1 MGEPQPG
8 CDFMT
13 MVRRWLLERFRN
25 VKFKTKI
32 LALIWLAA
40 LIPTIILFTYTY
52 KSLFSVQS
60 VRIDELNND
69 FEQQVN
75 NISQR
80 ISKAM
85 SNTLKISTNSEIQ
98 SFFSTHVGQG
108 DCVLQYVT
116 VIRPLLTY
124 MRETSSPEI
133 RSLRF
138 YTNNKSIFSNLTIQ
152 NVYKLQNTNFLENI
166 QKQLTDRS
174 AVVELVMEAR
184 DYYGVEYSP
193 PKTLS
198 AFAAILTT
206 DNWETYVECEL
217 SFDEIYQNL
226 SFATNNFS
234 TTDYLL
240 VYKTGDVL
248 FASDDKW
255 IDDALSTVSSMNS
268 DGNGMIKNKRLV
280 KDGKTYI
287 LNAARIDYIN
297 CVLLSYSDL
306 DTILAPIRQGRILTF
321 LVIIA
326 CVASGYVITNALVNK
341 LLRRVD
347 MIDSAIQRIQEGDFN
362 IHLEVSGNDFIDKV
376 SANLNNM
383 AQQIRNLI
391 QVNYQNKLM
400 YKNLEI
406 QMLTQQISPHF
417 LFNTLECLKMRAI
430 LENKTEMARALTSL
444 GRLLRYYANY
454 SSEMSTVQNELER
467 IKDYVNVIKLI
478 EERRC
483 DLETEVEPSLLSQKM
498 PSFILQ
504 PLVENSIK
512 HGSPDHKT
520 EIRIKLCVRKEGG
533 HMQFIIQDNGIG
545 VKPEQLNEIQAM
557 LAEVHVFSKY
567 GNRDRSIGLY
577 NTNARMKL
585 IYGEDY
591 GVAFESEY
599 GKGTTIKFEIPIS

>member
-1 MGEPQPG
+1 
-8 CDFMT
+8 MT
-13 MVRRWLLERFRN
+13 LVRNWLLKRIRN

-32 LALIWLAA
+32 LALIWLTAM
-40 LIPTIILFTYTY
+40 IPTIILFTYTY
-52 KSLFSVQS
+52 KSLISVQS
-60 VRIDELNND
+60 ARIDELNND

-80 ISKAM
+80 IAKAM
-85 SNTLKISTNSEIQ
+85 SNTLKISTNAEIQ
-98 SFFSTHVGQG
+98 TFFSTYGDKG

-133 RSLRF
+133 CTLRF
-138 YTNNKSIFSNLTIQ
+138 YTNNTSIFSNLTIQ
-152 NVYKLQNTNFLENI
+152 NVYKLQDLDFLDSI
-166 QKQLTDRS
+166 LKQLKYRS
-174 AVVELVMEAR
+174 TVTELIMESR
-184 DYYGVEYSP
+184 NYYGVEYSP
-193 PKTLS
+193 PRTLS
-198 AFAAILTT
+198 VFASILTT
-206 DNWETYVECEL
+206 DNWGTYIECEL

-226 SFATNNFS
+226 SFATNGFS
-234 TTDYLL
+234 TTDYFLL
-240 VYKTGDVL
+240 YKTGDVL
-248 FASDDKW
+248 FSSNDDLVT
-255 IDDALSTVSSMNS
+255 DALNTASSMDS
-268 DGNGMIKNKRLV
+268 AGVIKNRQV
-280 KDGKTYI
+280 MKDGKTYI
-287 LNAARIDYIN
+287 LNASKIDYIN
-297 CVLLSYSDL
+297 CVLISYSDL
-306 DTILAPIRQGRILTF
+306 DTILAPIRHGRILYF
-321 LVIIA
+321 LVIVA

-347 MIDSAIQRIQEGDFN
+347 MIDAAIQKIQGGDFN

-383 AQQIRNLI
+383 AQQILNLI
-391 QVNYQNKLM
+391 QVDYQNKLM

-430 LENKTEMARALTSL
+430 LENKTDMAHALTSL

-483 DLETEVEPSLLSQKM
+483 DLEMEVEPSLLSQKM

-512 HGSPDHKT
+512 HGSTNRNTD
-520 EIRIKLCVRKEGG
+520 IMIKMSVRRERG
-533 HMQFIIQDNGIG
+533 HMLFTIQDNGIG

-557 LAEVHVFSKY
+557 LAEVHVASKY

-591 GVAFESEY
+591 GIAFESEY
-599 GKGTTIKFEIPIS
+599 GKGTTIKFEIPVSE